1 MNHPT
6 YAVFNPLPR
15 ISPFSGGWGG
25 KGFNFNTLKDYPT
38 DPWPHCLTPHQ
49 TIPRIALACL
59 LTLLWILGAAVAVRA
74 QDLAA
79 DKKALVALYNA
90 TNGANWDDN
99 TNWLDDTVPL
109 SEWYGV
115 TVTNGRVQYL
125 NLNGNRLTGSIP
137 AELGNT
143 NLQGL
148 YLDDNQLTG
157 SIPSQLGNL
166 ANLKGLSL
174 SNNRLTGSIPA
185 ELGNTNLNF
194 LDLPRNQLTG
204 SIPTQLGNLTNLDK
218 LTLYN
223 NQLTGSIPSQLGNL
237 AYLKR
242 LYLSGNQ
249 LTGSIPA
256 SLGNLTNLL
265 QLWLQGNQLKGTVPA
280 TLGNLTNLEDLLLS
294 GNQLTGPLPKNLT
307 NLTSLDIL
315 WFDNGTTG
323 LCAPTDPAFQNWLQG
338 IPRRDGGPNCISAGQ
353 YSIPGKM
360 TLTYPKAGSGLDD
373 LISRVASDEISA
385 EDAAAEAPL
394 HRGDAIAV
402 TVHLSGNVNAVV
414 SFLENNGVT
423 PRNRGSDYIEA
434 FVPIRLLGTLS
445 QQTGVLRM
453 RMIQPPQEHQIQ
465 NNVPGN
471 GPPVH
476 GSPAWNAAG
485 YDGSGVRVGVI
496 DGGFSG
502 IRGLLGTELPPTE
515 KVWARCYRYANDSS
529 PTTNLT
535 DCETG
540 GSHGTVVAESI
551 LDIAPDVELFISQPR
566 SYGDLSDAVRW
577 MTDQG
582 VDVINHSMGWFFD
595 GPGDGTS
602 PSNVSPLKAVDLAV
616 NRGIVWVNAAGN
628 DARTTWFKRA
638 PFSSYVVN
646 FEGLD
651 STNGFFLRRDW
662 GVRVQLRWDDNWGGA
677 TRDLDLCIGDAAT
690 GAILKC
696 TGDPQTG
703 GAGDTPFE
711 VLRFWAPST
720 GQYDLVVVR
729 RGGAE
734 PGWIQLTMWGP
745 ALEHFTEHGSIT
757 NPGESTSPGMLTV
770 GAARW
775 SNVNVIESYSSQG
788 PLPDGRIKPDVV
800 GAACGETET
809 SNRGFCGTSQS
820 SPHVAG
826 MAALVRQRF
835 PRATPAQVATY
846 LKEYAEQRVPSP
858 DPNNIWGHGF
868 AVLPPISQY
877 SMSCTNGI
885 TVPNPLSNLGLVRD
899 CEALLEVKGR
909 AQLNWLPD
917 NPITMWQGIGLAGSP
932 QRVTVLNLRNSQL
945 AGAIHPKLGKLD
957 TLLVLDLSDNRL
969 ADRIPPEL
977 GNLANLQELSL
988 NDNQLT
994 GTIPTQLGN
1003 LANLDVLKLSG
1014 NQMNGT
1020 IPSQLGKLSNLTLLW
1035 LHRNQLTG
1043 LIPTQ
1048 LGNLANLRQLSL
1060 SHNQL
1065 RGNIPAEVGN
1075 LANLWKLSLNVNQL
1089 TGAIPSQL
1097 GNLANLQELYLHDN
1111 QLTGPIP
1118 TELGRL
1124 ANLTELWL
1132 SHNQLTGTIPQ
1143 SFLQLAALERIFF
1156 QENTGLCAQDDAAI
1170 QTWLSGLD
1178 AAVGPDCA
1186 LSSLFVPV
1194 ILSASGR
1201 NNSFFTS
1208 ELALT
1213 NRGSQPATLLYTYT
1227 AHAGGGS
1234 GEVSETVAAGR
1245 QMIVPDA
1252 IEHLRSLGI
1261 PVPPSG
1267 NRIGTLRVAVSGS
1280 PEVGVTVRTTTR
1292 VADGRAGLAYPGI
1305 AVADGFEEP
1314 VYLSGLR
1321 QNAQDRSNV
1330 AFQNMGASGDGNLTL
1345 RTTVFSGDP
1354 AAPGSHV
1361 MPDVTLP
1368 PGGFHQYSGLLATA
1382 GIAQGYVKVE
1392 RVSGTAPFY
1401 AYGVIN
1407 DQANSDGSF
1416 VFPVT
1421 AGSLAG
1427 VQGQTLPV
1435 MIEHPN
1441 FTSELIVTNFSNA
1454 IKALDV
1460 DFVAD
1465 AIGTPDKTASVTDD
1479 LIPPGAQAII
1489 PDAVQMLRESG
1500 AQGIGPRGRTIA
1512 GAAFFTAPVGD
1523 LSGVVIG
1530 ARTGSPGGG
1539 GQYSVFYNAVPYG
1552 AAFDTNAWVD
1562 ALQHNREN
1570 RSNLALVNTGEA
1582 DGSDSVFELEIYNGD
1597 TGQLVNT
1604 VTGIRVPAR
1613 GWHQIN
1619 GILGNYAPSTTQG
1632 YVRVRK
1638 TAGNNPFLAYGV
1650 VNDGGA
1656 PGQRSDDGAY
1666 LPAAREQGQAGP

>member
-1 MNHPT
+1 MNHRT
-6 YAVFNPLPR
+6 SAAFNLLPR
-15 ISPFSGGWGG
+15 ISPFSGEVGVGIVRYLLSLSYTCSPS
-25 KGFNFNTLKDYPT
+25 TL
-38 DPWPHCLTPHQ
+38 HCSPSTLAA
-49 TIPRIALACL
+49 IPRTVLAGL
-59 LTLLWILGAAVAVRA
+59 LTLIGMLGWAGEARA
-74 QDLAA
+74 QDSATDRA
-79 DKKALVALYNA
+79 ALVALYNA
-90 TNGANWDDN
+90 TDGANWTNN
-99 TNWLDDTVPL
+99 TNWLSDEPL
-109 SEWYGV
+109 SEWHGV
-115 TVTNGRVQYL
+115 TVSNGRI
-125 NLNGNRLTGSIP
+125 TGLSL
-137 AELGNT
+137 EN
-143 NLQGL
+143 
-148 YLDDNQLTG
+148 NQLTG
-157 SIPSQLGNL
+157 RIPTQLG
-166 ANLKGLSL
+166 SL
-174 SNNRLTGSIPA
+174 SNLSRLI
-185 ELGNTNLNF
+185 
-194 LDLPRNQLTG
+194 LDGNQLTEG
-204 SIPTQLGNLTNLDK
+204 VPTQLGNLSNLEILK
-218 LTLYN
+218 LARN
-223 NQLTGSIPSQLGNL
+223 RLTG
-237 AYLKR
+237 
-242 LYLSGNQ
+242 
-249 LTGSIPA
+249 TIPA
-256 SLGNLTNLL
+256 SLGNLANL
-265 QLWLQGNQLKGTVPA
+265 QWLWLTNNQLTGSTPA
-280 TLGNLTNLEDLLLS
+280 SLGNLANLEMLRLGS
-294 GNQLTGPLPKNLT
+294 NRLTGPLPRSFT
-307 NLTSLDIL
+307 NLNNLRWISFRQNIP
-315 WFDNGTTG
+315 NGV
-323 LCAPTDPAFQNWLQG
+323 CAPADTAFQNWLQA
-338 IPRRDGGPNCISAGQ
+338 IEIFEGGPNCSADN
-353 YSIPGKM
+353 YSIPGKT
-360 TLTYPKAGSGLDD
+360 TLTYPKAGSTLDD
-373 LISRVASDEISA
+373 LIARVAAGDIEA

-402 TVHLSGNVNAVV
+402 TIHLSGNVNGVV
-414 SFLENNGVT
+414 SFLQTNNVT
-423 PRNRGSDYIEA
+423 PSNQGTDYIEA

-453 RMIQPPQEHQIQ
+453 RMIQPPQEYQVS

-485 YDGSGVRVGVI
+485 YEGSGVRVGVI
-496 DGGFSG
+496 DAGFVGLSD
-502 IRGLLGTELPPTE
+502 LLGTELP
-515 KVWARCYRYANDSS
+515 VMVRARCYRYDGNSS
-529 PTTNLT
+529 PTTNLA
-535 DCETG
+535 DCEKWS
-540 GSHGTVVAESI
+540 SHGTVVAESI
-551 LDIAPDVELFISQPR
+551 LDIAPDVELFISQPQ

-602 PSNVSPLKAVDLAV
+602 PSSVSPLKAVDLAV
-616 NRGIVWVNAAGN
+616 NRGIVWVNSAGN

-638 PFSSYVVN
+638 PFSPYLVN

-651 STNGFFLRRDW
+651 STNGISLGRNR

-690 GAILKC
+690 GAILRC

-703 GAGDTPFE
+703 GAGDIPYE
-711 VLRFWAPST
+711 VLRFQAPST

-745 ALEHFTEHGSIT
+745 GGLALEHFTEQGSIT
-757 NPGESTSPGMLTV
+757 NPGESASPGILTV

-775 SNVNVIESYSSQG
+775 SNVNGIESYSSQG

-809 SNRGFCGTSQS
+809 WSQGFCGTSQS

-835 PRATPAQVATY
+835 PKATPAQVATY
-846 LKEYAEQRVPSP
+846 LMEYAEQRVPSP
-858 DPNNIWGHGF
+858 DPNNTWGHGF

-885 TVPNPLSNLGLVRD
+885 TVPNPLSNLGLVGD

-909 AQLNWLPD
+909 AQLNWFPD
-917 NPITMWQGIGLAGSP
+917 NPITMWQGISLAGSP

-945 AGAIHPKLGKLD
+945 TGTIHPKLGNLD

-969 ADRIPPEL
+969 ADSIPPEL

-988 NDNQLT
+988 SDNQLT

-1020 IPSQLGKLSNLTLLW
+1020 IPSQLGNLANLTVLW

-1043 LIPTQ
+1043 PIPNQ
-1048 LGNLANLRQLSL
+1048 LGNLANLRQLSI

-1065 RGNIPAEVGN
+1065 TGNIPAEVGN
-1075 LANLWKLSLNVNQL
+1075 LANLWTLSLNVNQL
-1089 TGAIPSQL
+1089 TGSIPSQL

-1118 TELGRL
+1118 TELGSF

-1143 SFLQLAALERIFF
+1143 SFLQLVALERIFF
-1156 QENTGLCAQDDAAI
+1156 QENAGLCAQDDAAI

-1213 NRGSQPATLLYTYT
+1213 NRGSQPATLHYTYT

-1234 GEVSETVAAGR
+1234 GEASETVAAGR

-1252 IEHLRSLGI
+1252 IEYLRSLGI

-1267 NRIGTLRVAVSGS
+1267 NRIGTLRVGVSGS
-1280 PEVGVTVRTTTR
+1280 SEVGVTVRTTTR

-1330 AFQNMGASGDGNLTL
+1330 AFQNMGASGDGNITL

-1368 PGGFHQYSGLLATA
+1368 PGGFHQFSGLLATA
-1382 GIAQGYVKVE
+1382 GIAQGFVMVE
-1392 RVSGTAPFY
+1392 RASGTAPFY

-1421 AGSLAG
+1421 ASSLAG
-1427 VQGQTLPV
+1427 VRRQTLPV

-1465 AIGTPDKTASVTDD
+1465 AIGTPDKTASITDD

-1489 PDAVQMLRESG
+1489 PDAVQMLRASG

-1552 AAFDTNAWVD
+1552 AAFDTTAWVD
-1562 ALQHNREN
+1562 ALQQNREN

-1597 TGQLVNT
+1597 NGQLVNT

-1619 GILGNYAPSTTQG
+1619 GILGNYAPGTTQG

-1666 LPAAREQGQAGP
+1666 LPAQQ